1 MQTFHPTVKEYEA
14 HQAGLDHR
22 GPGPSKEQ
30 DAPEFNGID
39 SRQRHWSVYK
49 KRPREKITL

>member
-14 HQAGLDHR
+14 HQAGVDHR

-30 DAPEFNGID
+30 DTPEFNGID